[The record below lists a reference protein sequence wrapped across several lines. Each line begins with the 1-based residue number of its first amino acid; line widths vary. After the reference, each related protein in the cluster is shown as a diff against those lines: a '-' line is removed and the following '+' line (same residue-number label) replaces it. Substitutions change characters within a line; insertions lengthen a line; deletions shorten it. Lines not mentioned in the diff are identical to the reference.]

1 MDKKIIAVGAA
12 VVIIIA
18 AIGGYIMVNNDADH
32 YEYDPQKG
40 WRSWDPVVGET
51 KTAYFSITPLLLDG
65 TEKLY
70 NDIYGKTI
78 NFDEYKLS
86 DVPDDFLSY
95 DSLIV
100 SNGTDEVIIKSTIRE
115 KTDASGS
122 KVIETTVAK
131 NPDKL
136 LTTSGYAATLYTLLE
151 MKYGADVA
159 ESMLWERIYGLD
171 KSSWTTA
178 NMETLYG
185 LPIPSDI
192 VKIETTYSLIDNKEK
207 YADYIGEATKNDQTL
222 VMMMAGALKN
232 DYSDMGP
239 FYDIVNATNGAASP
253 LFFFSN
259 GVGDVL
265 AAFEVIG
272 AVYGLE
278 KEAQEYIDEYRLTMY
293 AIHEESKKAN
303 KNYTV
308 YFESNSGTA
317 AGTGTITSDVFDI
330 LCLENINQEPQW
342 KTISEETII
351 EKKPSVILFYDTN
364 TKSWD
369 ERLRVGVGQL

>member
-178 NMETLYG
+178 SMETLYG

-207 YADYIGEATKNDQTL
+207 YADYIGEATKNNQTL

-317 AGTGTITSDVFDI
+317 AGTGTITSDVFNI

>member
-51 KTAYFSITPLLLDG
+51 KSAYFSITPLLLDG

-178 NMETLYG
+178 SMETLYG

-207 YADYIGEATKNDQTL
+207 YADYIGEATKNNQTL

>member
-178 NMETLYG
+178 SMETLYG

-207 YADYIGEATKNDQTL
+207 YADYIGEATKNNQTL